1 MATTEV
7 SHLSHFIVKISKVV
21 EFQCWAFSFFKGK
34 YHFKA
39 ENHSK
44 GKSERSMG
52 NVIVFKHFKQ
62 NFIMLMASKNVLLG
76 LVLHFPAIQVNGENK
91 MYNTAASYLTF
102 SITLWYSSIS
112 ALPIFFVQPGDSCLS
127 WEVLFC
133 KGFLQKLHSK
143 LRSYGFVLGK
153 VNTLFGFHY
162 IWGCISWLFWWPGE
176 GAVSSI
182 GYPPLF
188 GRSSPS
194 RQLYHGLLKGS
205 PCVPVSSAF
214 PVPLIILEPFGCHL
228 LTGPSFVSILVLL
241 DQGK

>member
-1 MATTEV
+1 MATTKV

-102 SITLWYSSIS
+102 SITSWYSSIN

-153 VNTLFGFHY
+153 VNTLFLVSIIYEVAFPDCFGGKVRVLFLALGTLLCLDVLVPLGSSIMVSWRDPRVFQWAQHFQCL
-162 IWGCISWLFWWPGE
+162 WSFWSPLAAISWQDPRLSQSWCF
-176 GAVSSI
+176 
-182 GYPPLF
+182 
-188 GRSSPS
+188 
-194 RQLYHGLLKGS
+194 
-205 PCVPVSSAF
+205 
-214 PVPLIILEPFGCHL
+214 
-228 LTGPSFVSILVLL
+228 
-241 DQGK
+241 